1 MLFVSLGKLILQ
13 PKKPQIMASL
23 RLHTAHQP
31 NYTANDY
38 QEDSLSD
45 DDEAS
50 AIKIGYFE
58 AVELQNEE
66 EQNFETT
73 VYESGVFI
81 TEKDYETF
89 IENGDD
95 LHKCIAAFQND
106 MPNYLRR
113 RWMDKYEPA
122 IASFECAENPIEK
135 FNEIIGY
142 PSWGSDAILDD
153 LFTAVPDED
162 FELLSDDTFTIFGYL
177 YNIQQAT
184 EISDDHC

>member
-1 MLFVSLGKLILQ
+1 MLFCFTWKINFTTERT
-13 PKKPQIMASL
+13 PIMASL

-81 TEKDYETF
+81 TEKR
-89 IENGDD
+89 
-95 LHKCIAAFQND
+95 L
-106 MPNYLRR
+106 
-113 RWMDKYEPA
+113 
-122 IASFECAENPIEK
+122 
-135 FNEIIGY
+135 
-142 PSWGSDAILDD
+142 
-153 LFTAVPDED
+153 
-162 FELLSDDTFTIFGYL
+162 
-177 YNIQQAT
+177 
-184 EISDDHC
+184 

>member
-1 MLFVSLGKLILQ
+1 
-13 PKKPQIMASL
+13 MASL
-23 RLHTAHQP
+23 HLHTAPQP

-45 DDEAS
+45 DGTEATE
-50 AIKIGYFE
+50 IGYFE

-66 EQNFETT
+66 EQNFETI
-73 VYESGVFI
+73 VYESGTFI

-89 IENGDD
+89 NENGDD

-162 FELLSDDTFTIFGYL
+162 FQLLSDDTFTIFGYL
-177 YNIQQAT
+177 YDIQQAT

>member
-1 MLFVSLGKLILQ
+1 MLFCFTWKINFTTERT
-13 PKKPQIMASL
+13 PIMASL